1 MLHSHPQGMA
11 SVVINAGVLLRFP
24 WIPFTVSVLTLPPC
38 AFLSNSRA
46 CRSSP
51 EDCLWAPE
59 PASPKAQ
66 AVKSPK
72 CLGVS
77 ISWGKLL
84 ASDQT
89 DARVWESKA
98 AARTASA
105 VASAAAP
112 HGLRPMPPEMASCLA
127 ATPLSFLYSLTCFF
141 WEHFLNIMSKCLFKG
156 LFLGNRV

>member
-1 MLHSHPQGMA
+1 MLHSRPQGMA

-24 WIPFTVSVLTLPPC
+24 WIPFTVSVLTLPRC
-38 AFLSNSRA
+38 ASLSNSRA
-46 CRSSP
+46 CRSLP

-72 CLGVS
+72 YLGVS

-84 ASDQT
+84 ASVQT
-89 DARVWESKA
+89 DAGVWESST
-98 AARTASA
+98 AARTAQQGLPLQL
-105 VASAAAP
+105 P
-112 HGLRPMPPEMASCLA
+112 HGLRPVPPEMASCLA
-127 ATPLSFLYSLTCFF
+127 ATLSFLYSLTCFF
-141 WEHFLNIMSKCLFKG
+141 WEHFLNIMPKCLFKG